1 MFSLKTSSEQAVL
14 VISAVGAGFFAVA
27 ALTWGVFTGSLAI
40 LFDGAYSF
48 ISLALS
54 LLSLLAL
61 KLARAPADS
70 RFNFGRPLAE
80 PLAIAFKA
88 LVLMLLCLGS
98 LGLAFTSIIAGGRTL
113 VAGLAVGFAL
123 VSVVGCALIW
133 LILHQRQKELQ
144 SSLVEAESK
153 QWFMDTLLSG
163 AILLGF
169 SLAWVL
175 DNLGYSQAAAYA
187 DPVMVILA
195 SSYFLQ
201 MPIKML
207 RQALGELLLASPEP
221 QLRHQVYRE
230 VAVLGIHRSQCRMA
244 HFGNHLLLEVEL
256 SLHHIAGLQLTV
268 EKVAACLES
277 LPIEPLIRLNVSQ
290 ETSHS

>member
-14 VISAVGAGFFAVA
+14 VISALGAGFFALA
-27 ALTWGVFTGSLAI
+27 ALIWGLFSGSMAI

-88 LVLMLLCLGS
+88 LMLMLLCLTS
-98 LGLAFTSIIAGGRTL
+98 LGLAVAAVVSGGRSI
-113 VAGLAVGFAL
+113 VAGLAVIFAL
-123 VSVVGCALIW
+123 LSVVGCALIW
-133 LILHQRQKELQ
+133 RFLQQRQKRLQ

-153 QWFMDTLLSG
+153 QWLMDTLLSG
-163 AILLGF
+163 AVLVGF
-169 SLAWVL
+169 SLAWAL
-175 DNLGYSQAAAYA
+175 ESLGHTQAAAYA

-195 SSYFLQ
+195 SCYFLLL
-201 MPIKML
+201 PIKML
-207 RQALGELLLASPEP
+207 RQALGELLLASPDP
-221 QLRHQVYRE
+221 QLRRQVYRE
-230 VAVLGIHRSQCRMA
+230 VATLGIHRSQCRMA
-244 HFGNHLLLEVEL
+244 RFGNHLLLEVDL
-256 SLHHIAGLQLTV
+256 PLHRLARLQLTV
-268 EKVAACLES
+268 EKVTACLES
-277 LPIEPLIRLNVSQ
+277 LPIEPMVRLSVSQ
-290 ETSHS
+290 EASRS